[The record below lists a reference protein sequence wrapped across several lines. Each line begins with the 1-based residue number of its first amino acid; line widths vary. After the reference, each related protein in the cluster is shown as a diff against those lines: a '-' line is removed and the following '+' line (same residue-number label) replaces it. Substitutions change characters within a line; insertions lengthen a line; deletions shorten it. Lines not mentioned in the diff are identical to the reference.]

1 MSRRARLDNWAWLG
15 LGFAA
20 ALIAQF
26 ALFGGE
32 GEDAEPHSPPPPRF
46 ASETIVLSSA
56 GQGNEAYVVQDVLS
70 GLRLRSL
77 FIPRAEPDD
86 LEGAGSLIL
95 TLGYSPVSLHMQG
108 SGYDEERARV
118 EALLDAAAS
127 RSLPVLALY
136 LGGRRGGGERYERLV
151 DLVLRRADY
160 VVAVAS
166 GGERERI
173 DGMAGA
179 RGVPIS
185 TVPRLED
192 LSLPL
197 SAAFR

>member
-1 MSRRARLDNWAWLG
+1 MSRRARLENAAWLG

-20 ALIAQF
+20 ALVAQL

-32 GEDAEPHSPPPPRF
+32 GDGDEPHSPPPPRF
-46 ASETIVLSSA
+46 AAETIVLSSA
-56 GQGNEAYVVQDVLS
+56 GQGNEVYVVQDVLS

-77 FIPRAEPDD
+77 FIPRAEPED
-86 LEGAGSLIL
+86 LDGAGSLIM

-108 SGYDEERARV
+108 SNYEEEHARV
-118 EALLDAAAS
+118 EALLDAAAF

-136 LGGRRGGGERYERLV
+136 LGERRGGGERYERLV

-173 DGMAGA
+173 GALAGA

>member
-1 MSRRARLDNWAWLG
+1 MKRPVRLQDGLWLG

-20 ALIAQF
+20 ALIAQI
-26 ALFGGE
+26 ATFGGE
-32 GEDAEPHSPPPPRF
+32 GEEAESHSPPPRF
-46 ASETIVLSSA
+46 AAETVVLSSA

-70 GLRLRSL
+70 GLRLRNL
-77 FIPRAEPDD
+77 FIPRAVPDD
-86 LEGAGSLIL
+86 LEGAGSLVIA
-95 TLGYSPVSLHMQG
+95 LGYSPVSLHMQG

-118 EALLDAAAS
+118 EALLDAATS

-136 LGGRRGGGERYERLV
+136 LGGRRGGDRYEGLV

-160 VVAVAS
+160 LVAVAS
-166 GGERERI
+166 GRERERI
-173 DGMAGA
+173 HGMAGA
-179 RGVPIS
+179 RGVPIT
-185 TVPRLED
+185 TVSRLED